1 MAQDEKM
8 LVSVPDR
15 AAALRVGKAILE
27 AHGAWETENVMHG
40 GQAPWC
46 EQHCILLGQ
55 AAMLEA
61 LSAAPAQ
68 PAPMDE
74 EASGERFAYVPL
86 DRGAYPDE
94 LIDDLNGFITGG
106 SGRCRAGL
114 EDMGVVIAAR
124 PSPTPAADVVRS
136 QPDDPTEEMI
146 QAALEVDFDNE
157 DERGAVINLW
167 HVMIDAA
174 PPAADDD
181 RVRVAARA
189 LLDACVKD
197 FGDPAEFEGD
207 DGAVAS
213 GKDGDCAVTF
223 KHMRD
228 LAAALKSTPPANDA
242 LRVAV
247 EAWDELAKRPSWEI
261 SFSGFDE
268 EDGWSVHSVTGGVN
282 DREWDELA
290 RADTPLEAVLAA
302 LKAEKK

>member
-8 LVSVPDR
+8 LRLIRELAEKGAKMAGCDGWR
-15 AAALRVGKAILE
+15 GE
-27 AHGAWETENVMHG
+27 AMCGEIVKVID
-40 GQAPWC
+40 Q
-46 EQHCILLGQ
+46 
-55 AAMLEA
+55 A

-68 PAPMDE
+68 PAPLDE
-74 EASGERFAYVPL
+74 EAAGERFAYVPL

-114 EDMGVVIAAR
+114 EDMGVVIAAH
-124 PSPTPAADVVRS
+124 PSPP
-136 QPDDPTEEMI
+136 
-146 QAALEVDFDNE
+146 
-157 DERGAVINLW
+157 
-167 HVMIDAA
+167 
-174 PPAADDD
+174 ADDD

-213 GKDGDCAVTF
+213 GKDGDCAMTF

-228 LAAALKSTPPANDA
+228 LAAALKSTPPADDA

-247 EAWDELAKRPSWEI
+247 EALTMARTGYCVLRTMMKAKGLSEGYKTALEHIDTIDEA
-261 SFSGFDE
+261 
-268 EDGWSVHSVTGGVN
+268 
-282 DREWDELA
+282 
-290 RADTPLEAVLAA
+290 LAA
-302 LKAEKK
+302 LKAGGVK